1 MQEAEGRLLK
11 QRSREFG
18 ALDELAE
25 RLLRLNHPLGI
36 SLFPHNA
43 CAAARRAGAKLGP
56 KQWTDATVE
65 ASLFN
70 TTRPAPELLSQT
82 LLRLGVLKVTR
93 ILRWCAVQLN
103 TDRPPCL
110 SDSDLYLT

>member
-43 CAAARRAGAKLGP
+43 CAARPAGAKLSSP
-56 KQWTDATVE
+56 VTD
-65 ASLFN
+65 
-70 TTRPAPELLSQT
+70 
-82 LLRLGVLKVTR
+82 
-93 ILRWCAVQLN
+93 
-103 TDRPPCL
+103 DR
-110 SDSDLYLT
+110 